1 MRFIAIHVLAMAV
14 AACANNDT
22 AWSRLDAE
30 RHACQARIMASPEFR
45 ALQYR
50 FQSTNGNKA
59 TPAEAAQMVTFHQD
73 YLRPCQEVELEI
85 AGRTHP
91 SLPPLYNAAAA
102 KADASIAMLVTYQIS
117 WGEYVRAYRPKKPT
131 TTAIP
136 RRTQNSTHRHTHQFM
151 TNERALSRLRIS
163 V

>member
-14 AACANNDT
+14 AACANN
-22 AWSRLDAE
+22 
-30 RHACQARIMASPEFR
+30 

-117 WGEYVRAYRPKKPT
+117 WGEYVRNARTIRIDLNGQLAAAKVALQLPSLNGLDLPT
-131 TTAIP
+131 
-136 RRTQNSTHRHTHQFM
+136 N
-151 TNERALSRLRIS
+151 
-163 V
+163 